1 MKEHCIQFKMEKV
14 EEILKSPLEINSM
27 ELNEKIYHII
37 EETKKKQLE
46 ILKKKEIDY
55 TRLSDTYCNI

>member
-1 MKEHCIQFKMEKV
+1 MEKV